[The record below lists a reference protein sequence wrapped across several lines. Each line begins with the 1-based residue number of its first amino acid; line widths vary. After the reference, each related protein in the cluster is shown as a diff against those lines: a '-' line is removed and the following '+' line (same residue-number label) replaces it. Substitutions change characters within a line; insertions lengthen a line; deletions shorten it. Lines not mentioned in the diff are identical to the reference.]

1 MGRLF
6 AEQRKLLFNTISGGA
21 QRWLLEK
28 RNGHSFQSPHNN
40 FEILVSLSED
50 FFFLSLK
57 KPEHFQELLCIS
69 HFYTLFI
76 FQIARMIEFQKIFRV

>member
-28 RNGHSFQSPHNN
+28 RNGHSSQSPHNN

-50 FFFLSLK
+50 FFFLLLK
-57 KPEHFQELLCIS
+57 KTRTIPRAFTHLSLLHSLHFPDS
-69 HFYTLFI
+69 
-76 FQIARMIEFQKIFRV
+76 KDD